1 MEVGPQSISGA
12 LVTGAGRTI
21 GRGVQIASSPYC
33 NTHAKIHSS
42 DCPASQ
48 LRRGGGFPWRF
59 RTLRLAIPL
68 SQVEHKILLGNVLT
82 QYFANTVSCRRPP
95 PGHRERVF
103 GAHRDLISLRMSQ
116 LFAPAVAREP
126 W

>member
-59 RTLRLAIPL
+59 RTLRLAIQL
-68 SQVEHKILLGNVLT
+68 SQVEHKILSWAMCSLSTLQT
-82 QYFANTVSCRRPP
+82 QCLVV
-95 PGHRERVF
+95 GH
-103 GAHRDLISLRMSQ
+103 LRGTGKEYSGPI
-116 LFAPAVAREP
+116 AI
-126 W
+126 